1 MSAVPTFGNAK
12 LDSQFAAI
20 FGQPRQSFHSEQC
33 RQERIGQIAAN
44 EEQALYASLL
54 TNEKDAFDV
63 CDDIPGN
70 VSTETMILLTRAFLR
85 KDLTAM
91 ATVFGAELDAA
102 VKRIAE
108 SRAIKHVEEHESE

>member
-1 MSAVPTFGNAK
+1 MNAITFPGM
-12 LDSQFAAI
+12 QRFADI
-20 FGQPRQSFHSEQC
+20 FGQPARQQFHSEQC
-33 RQERIGQIAAN
+33 RQERIGEVAQSI
-44 EEQALYASLL
+44 EQDLYASLL

-70 VSTETMILLTRAFLR
+70 VSTEKMILLTRAFLR

-91 ATVFGAELDAA
+91 AAIYGAELDAA

-108 SRAIKHVEEHESE
+108 SRAIKHVEEHGAN